1 MLIKTLPSVQDHH
14 ANPEEFPKP
23 FVRGMF
29 EGFWWA
35 VVTMTTVG

>member
-1 MLIKTLPSVQDHH
+1 MQSFIKDHRF
-14 ANPEEFPKP
+14 NPDEFPTP

-35 VVTMTTVG
+35 MVTMTTVG